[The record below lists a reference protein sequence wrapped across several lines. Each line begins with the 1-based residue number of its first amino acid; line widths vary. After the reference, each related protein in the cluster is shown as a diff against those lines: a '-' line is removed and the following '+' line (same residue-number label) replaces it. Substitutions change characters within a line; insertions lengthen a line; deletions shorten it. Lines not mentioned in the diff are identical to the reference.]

1 MIKEFKAFISKGNL
15 VTLAVAFILGA
26 TFAAVVQAFTN
37 VALSLVSAIF
47 GGTSQF
53 SDISWCI
60 GGACDGKHPTGTPVP
75 VGAFLNAVITFV
87 IVAFVL
93 FLVVKT
99 YNRFMLK
106 EEAATTKPCPFC
118 LTEIP
123 LAATRCPS
131 CTSQIPAAEPQPAP
145 TPPSATGPA

>member
-26 TFAAVVQAFTN
+26 TFAAVVTAFTN
-37 VALSLVSAIF
+37 VVLSLVYAIF
-47 GGTSQF
+47 GGTAPF
-53 SDISWCI
+53 SDWKWCI
-60 GGACDGKHPTGTPVP
+60 GGICGTNPTGTPIP
-75 VGAFLNAVITFV
+75 VGAFLNAVITFI

-93 FLVVKT
+93 FMIVKA

-106 EEAATTKPCPFC
+106 EEAATTNPCPFC

-123 LAATRCPS
+123 IAATRCPS
-131 CTSQIPAAEPQPAP
+131 CTSEIPATSPPAQ
-145 TPPSATGPA
+145 AR

>member
-26 TFAAVVQAFTN
+26 TFAAVVTAFTN
-37 VALSLVSAIF
+37 VILSLVSAIF
-47 GGTSQF
+47 GGTAPF
-53 SDISWCI
+53 SDWQWCI
-60 GGACDGKHPTGTPVP
+60 GGDCGPKHPTGTPIP
-75 VGAFLNAVITFV
+75 VGAFLNAVLSFV

-93 FLVVKT
+93 FLIVKA

-123 LAATRCPS
+123 IAATRCPS
-131 CTSQIPAAEPQPAP
+131 CTSEIPPAGPQPTAP
-145 TPPSATGPA
+145 IA

>member
-26 TFAAVVQAFTN
+26 TFAAVVTAFTN
-37 VALSLVSAIF
+37 VILSLVSAIF
-47 GGTSQF
+47 GGTAPF
-53 SDISWCI
+53 SDWQWCI
-60 GGACDGKHPTGTPVP
+60 GGECGPKHPTGTPIP
-75 VGAFLNAVITFV
+75 VGAFLNAVISFV

-93 FLVVKT
+93 FLIVKA
-99 YNRFMLK
+99 YIRFMLK

-123 LAATRCPS
+123 IAATRCPS
-131 CTSQIPAAEPQPAP
+131 CTSEF
-145 TPPSATGPA
+145 PS

>member
-26 TFAAVVQAFTN
+26 TFAAVVTAFTN
-37 VALSLVSAIF
+37 VILSLVSAIF
-47 GGTSQF
+47 GGTAPF
-53 SDISWCI
+53 SDWQWCM
-60 GGACDGKHPTGTPVP
+60 GGECGPKHPTGTPIP
-75 VGAFLNAVITFV
+75 VGAFLNAVISFV

-93 FLVVKT
+93 FLIVKA

-123 LAATRCPS
+123 IAATRCPS
-131 CTSQIPAAEPQPAP
+131 CTSEI
-145 TPPSATGPA
+145 PSAGPDLTAPIP

>member
-26 TFAAVVQAFTN
+26 TFAAVVTAFTN
-37 VALSLVSAIF
+37 VILSLVSAIF
-47 GGTSQF
+47 GGTAPF
-53 SDISWCI
+53 SDWQWCI
-60 GGACDGKHPTGTPVP
+60 GGDCGPKHPTGTPIP
-75 VGAFLNAVITFV
+75 VGAFLNAVISFV

-93 FLVVKT
+93 FLIVKA

-123 LAATRCPS
+123 IAATRCPS
-131 CTSQIPAAEPQPAP
+131 CTSEIPPAGPQPTAP
-145 TPPSATGPA
+145 IA

>member
-1 MIKEFKAFISKGNL
+1 MVIKEFKAFISKGNL

-26 TFAAVVQAFTN
+26 TFAAVVTAFTS
-37 VALSLVSAIF
+37 VVLSLVSAIF
-47 GGTSQF
+47 GGTAPF
-53 SDISWCI
+53 SDWKWCI
-60 GGACDGKHPTGTPVP
+60 GGTCGGTKLTGTPIP
-75 VGAFLNAVITFV
+75 VGAFLNAVITFI

-93 FLVVKT
+93 FMIVKA

-106 EEAATTKPCPFC
+106 EEAATTNPCPFC

-131 CTSQIPAAEPQPAP
+131 CTSEIPPPPPAP
-145 TPPSATGPA
+145 SSPDSRSV

>member
-1 MIKEFKAFISKGNL
+1 VIKEFKAFISKGNL

-26 TFAAVVQAFTN
+26 TFAAVVTAFTN
-37 VALSLVSAIF
+37 VVLSLVLAIF
-47 GGTSQF
+47 GGTAPF
-53 SDISWCI
+53 SDWRWCI
-60 GGACDGKHPTGTPVP
+60 GGTCGTNPTGTPIP

-93 FLVVKT
+93 FMIVKA

-106 EEAATTKPCPFC
+106 EEAATTDPCPFC

-123 LAATRCPS
+123 IAATRCPS
-131 CTSQIPAAEPQPAP
+131 CTSQLTAPEPP
-145 TPPSATGPA
+145 TQAGRKR

>member
-26 TFAAVVQAFTN
+26 TFAAVVTAFTN
-37 VALSLVSAIF
+37 VVLSLVSAIF
-47 GGTSQF
+47 GGTAPF
-53 SDISWCI
+53 SDWRLCV
-60 GGACDGKHPTGTPVP
+60 GGTCGTNPTGTPIP
-75 VGAFLNAVITFV
+75 VGAFLNAVITFI

-93 FLVVKT
+93 FLIVKA

-118 LTEIP
+118 LTEVPI
-123 LAATRCPS
+123 AATRCPS
-131 CTSQIPAAEPQPAP
+131 CTSEIPVPPPAP
-145 TPPSATGPA
+145 TSPDSRSV